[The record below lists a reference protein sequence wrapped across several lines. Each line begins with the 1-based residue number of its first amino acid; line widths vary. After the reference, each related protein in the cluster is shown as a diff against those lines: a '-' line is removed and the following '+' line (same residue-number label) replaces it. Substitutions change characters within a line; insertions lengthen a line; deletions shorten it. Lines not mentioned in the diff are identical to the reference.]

1 MDRYRDDPALVLAH
15 VNALGLRSPSEAM
28 ALLESLHARCWPGG
42 ADDRLDRVAVEWVR
56 RWAPST
62 LAAARVTCSCADGRC
77 AVCN

>member
-1 MDRYRDDPALVLAH
+1 MDRFRDDPALVTAH
-15 VNALGLRSPSEAM
+15 VEALSRRSSGEAM
-28 ALLESLHARCWPGG
+28 ALLESLYARCWPGG

-62 LAAARVTCSCADGRC
+62 LAAAEVRCSCADGRC